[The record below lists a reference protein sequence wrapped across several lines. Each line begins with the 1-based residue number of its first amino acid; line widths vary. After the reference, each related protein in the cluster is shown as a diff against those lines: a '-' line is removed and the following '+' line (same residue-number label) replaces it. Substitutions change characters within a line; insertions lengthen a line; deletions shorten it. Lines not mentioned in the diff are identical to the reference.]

1 MAYLLL
7 FTGKGGVG
15 KSTIAAASAIH
26 HASQGLRTLL
36 VSSDPAHSTDDVLG
50 IPINSKPTR
59 VSESI
64 PLWAKNLNAEELAGE
79 FFTKLQKLME
89 SSFGTLP
96 GFDSSMLSD
105 LSNFPGM
112 DEAFAMEEVER
123 LCSSCDYDLIVFDT
137 APTGHTLKALSAPDY
152 LNTFML
158 KVLRMKAKIENIKG
172 FFLRKSDTSKLVDLL
187 EDLIAR
193 IERLKCLLRDPH
205 YVSINLVCIASEAG
219 YGECYRTVRYLEGMT
234 IPIQQIV
241 INHIIPNFG
250 DDVWAT
256 AETNPA
262 AALIKSEYDIQ
273 QPYLA
278 RYKTLTSVQDIRLV
292 GMTRL
297 PFEPRS
303 SRLSEVALTLWG
315 ERGLRFQIT
324 PSLESN
330 ENTLTL
336 HIPRMDGIKWSKDNW
351 SYSFKDNR
359 FQIPLERPAGKIK
372 RKRKG
377 DSVVLTWSD

>member
-1 MAYLLL
+1 MR
-7 FTGKGGVG
+7 KG
-15 KSTIAAASAIH
+15 
-26 HASQGLRTLL
+26 
-36 VSSDPAHSTDDVLG
+36 
-50 IPINSKPTR
+50 
-59 VSESI
+59 
-64 PLWAKNLNAEELAGE
+64 
-79 FFTKLQKLME
+79 
-89 SSFGTLP
+89 
-96 GFDSSMLSD
+96 
-105 LSNFPGM
+105 
-112 DEAFAMEEVER
+112 
-123 LCSSCDYDLIVFDT
+123 
-137 APTGHTLKALSAPDY
+137 
-152 LNTFML
+152 
-158 KVLRMKAKIENIKG
+158 
-172 FFLRKSDTSKLVDLL
+172 DTSKLVDLL

-193 IERLKCLLRDPH
+193 IDRLKSLLRDPT
-205 YVSINLVCIASEAG
+205 YVSINLVCIAYEAG
-219 YGECYRTVRYLEGMT
+219 YGECYRTVRYLEGMA